1 MSIVIYKMLLFSYN
15 YIRLYDWK
23 PKRVYNS
30 FIDNSILLRLTSN
43 LNKWHWSPSWS
54 FMQMTTFIIFK
65 TLDVI
70 SKKKWI
76 QSFMQYMYFQNY
88 SVWQLKSFYLIIIV
102 FTVNFQSAMSFIKL
116 ERSATQLCRTIC
128 FYCFFVFY
136 DLYCVMRGG
145 GFFFFYRYFNNYI
158 LNEDFHD
165 FSHIITQFKLKTW
178 LIGINMT
185 YWHQLDWGPCL
196 SSEFIQLNDCL

>member
-1 MSIVIYKMLLFSYN
+1 MSIVIYKMLLFNYN

-43 LNKWHWSPSWS
+43 LNQWHWSPSWS

-76 QSFMQYMYFQNY
+76 QSFMQYMYFQLRDKNY
-88 SVWQLKSFYLIIIV
+88 SVWQLKSFYLITIV
-102 FTVNFQSAMSFIKL
+102 LTVNFQSAMI
-116 ERSATQLCRTIC
+116 E
-128 FYCFFVFY
+128 
-136 DLYCVMRGG
+136 LY
-145 GFFFFYRYFNNYI
+145 
-158 LNEDFHD
+158 
-165 FSHIITQFKLKTW
+165 KTW
-178 LIGINMT
+178 KICNT
-185 YWHQLDWGPCL
+185 AV
-196 SSEFIQLNDCL
+196 

>member
-1 MSIVIYKMLLFSYN
+1 M
-15 YIRLYDWK
+15 YDWK

-30 FIDNSILLRLTSN
+30 LIDNSILLRLTSN

-70 SKKKWI
+70 SKKEWI
-76 QSFMQYMYFQNY
+76 QSFMQYMYFQLRDKNY
-88 SVWQLKSFYLIIIV
+88 SVWQLKSLYLIIIV
-102 FTVNFQSAMSFIKL
+102 FAVNFQSAMSFIKL

-128 FYCFFVFY
+128 FYCCFVFY

-145 GFFFFYRYFNNYI
+145 GFFFIDISTTTSWMKTFMIFHTLSHS
-158 LNEDFHD
+158 LNSKHD
-165 FSHIITQFKLKTW
+165 LLASTW
-178 LIGINMT
+178 
-185 YWHQLDWGPCL
+185 
-196 SSEFIQLNDCL
+196 